1 MQSQQNIVSSPACG
15 YNWKTN
21 SGRAQSQGAK
31 LVDDLQNCSGVSRV
45 SSSQYHT
52 CSALHRRSQVVRQRL
67 QNKLHSPIEWA
78 SWMPPT
84 PKKRSRS
91 MCAGFAAHG
100 RRAVQQRVPLDR
112 ASVTRCSAAWSMAP
126 AGYILL
132 PLQNKK
138 DVPERQGNRTA
149 KTNKRTN
156 EFRDKPT
163 SNRKQ
168 REGGSHGGG
177 CVCDVGTDG
186 PLQSLVTSVS

>member
-100 RRAVQQRVPLDR
+100 RRAVQQSVPLDR

-132 PLQNKK
+132 PLQNKTY
-138 DVPERQGNRTA
+138 VPEGPGNRTA
-149 KTNKRTN
+149 KTNKLTN
-156 EFRDKPT
+156 ELRQTNLQQKT
-163 SNRKQ
+163 KRGRKSQ
-168 REGGSHGGG
+168 WRV
-177 CVCDVGTDG
+177 CVCVLLG
-186 PLQSLVTSVS
+186 PTVLCHP